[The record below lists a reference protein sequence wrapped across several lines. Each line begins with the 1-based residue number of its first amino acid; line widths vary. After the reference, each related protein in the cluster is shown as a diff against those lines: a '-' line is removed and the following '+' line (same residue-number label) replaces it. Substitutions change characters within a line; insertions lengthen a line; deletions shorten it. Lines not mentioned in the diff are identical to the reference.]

1 MKQRNTFLERQLLS
15 MVKEILYQGLLIY
28 ILMLISFLL
37 LLFSAFPLA
46 FEKYLILL
54 RCEFNYDYIKIK
66 SI

>member
-1 MKQRNTFLERQLLS
+1 MPRTPYLYTYVHLS
-15 MVKEILYQGLLIY
+15 
-28 ILMLISFLL
+28 SFA

-46 FEKYLILL
+46 FEKYLTLL